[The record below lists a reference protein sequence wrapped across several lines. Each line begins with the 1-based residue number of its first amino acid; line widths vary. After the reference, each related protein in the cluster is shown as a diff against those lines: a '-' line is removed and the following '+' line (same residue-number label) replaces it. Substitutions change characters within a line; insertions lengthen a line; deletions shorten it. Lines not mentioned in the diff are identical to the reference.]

1 MPPKKKAASSCDLCC
16 RPIVDSKE
24 DCIQCEG
31 QCRLTFH
38 RYCAGVSATHYKQF
52 NSTGRPFVCMVCN
65 QQLQNERVSQL
76 AAELESLKAELT
88 ATKEQLARERLPCE
102 NCSLASSNDA
112 ETEQQPEGSD
122 NAALQSNAEWSSMVK
137 IKTKTKT
144 KPSIACK
151 SASYPERVKL
161 VSPDE
166 RRFNVIIYGIKE
178 CKKGTPRHVRTSN
191 DMKSV
196 SDIIQGICPDIPSQ
210 AIRDSV
216 RLGRYTE
223 GRNRPLLAKLNRSCD
238 VLSILASRQK
248 LAQSETPGVFINE
261 RSTEATL
268 LRQRKL
274 LIESGT
280 DKKVIRIRGNS
291 IFVRKIKYG
300 SANASEFK
308 LHTPVI
314 PSDSE
319 ESSDNTLLSEPS
331 MASAIQPIVSSDN
344 HDPPNE
350 VPVTASDWLC
360 SPSHNSR
367 IDSFNNPITC
377 CYYNARSLVNKLSK
391 FQSLIYSSNYDIVLV
406 SETWLSDS
414 IFDQEILPT
423 NYCIFRKDRHS
434 RGGGA
439 MIAVRDTIPT
449 IAVKISTALVS
460 NSIEV
465 VSVNLM
471 LRKPITLC
479 CIYIPPCTDDLQLTE
494 VIQYFSTLITL
505 TQEIR

>member
-1 MPPKKKAASSCDLCC
+1 MPPKKKATSSCDLCC

-65 QQLQNERVSQL
+65 QRLQNERVSQL

-112 ETEQQPEGSD
+112 ETEQQPEGSA

-144 KPSIACK
+144 KPSIASK

-248 LAQSETPGVFINE
+248 LVQSETPGVFIKPHQSPLE

-274 LIESGT
+274 LVESGT
-280 DKKVIRIRGNS
+280 AKKTLE
-291 IFVRKIKYG
+291 FV
-300 SANASEFK
+300 ATAF
-308 LHTPVI
+308 
-314 PSDSE
+314 
-319 ESSDNTLLSEPS
+319 SSG
-331 MASAIQPIVSSDN
+331 
-344 HDPPNE
+344 
-350 VPVTASDWLC
+350 
-360 SPSHNSR
+360 R
-367 IDSFNNPITC
+367 
-377 CYYNARSLVNKLSK
+377 
-391 FQSLIYSSNYDIVLV
+391 
-406 SETWLSDS
+406 
-414 IFDQEILPT
+414 
-423 NYCIFRKDRHS
+423 
-434 RGGGA
+434 
-439 MIAVRDTIPT
+439 
-449 IAVKISTALVS
+449 
-460 NSIEV
+460 
-465 VSVNLM
+465 
-471 LRKPITLC
+471 
-479 CIYIPPCTDDLQLTE
+479 
-494 VIQYFSTLITL
+494 
-505 TQEIR
+505 